1 MNILLHLKATLMG
14 IVEGL
19 TEFLPISST
28 GHLIITRDVI
38 GFGIRSSFVFLI
50 AIQSAA
56 LLAVCWQYR
65 ARLLRMACGVF
76 HDKKEQRLATNVLIG
91 FIPAA
96 AAGVVLHD
104 IIEHVLFTPYVVAA
118 MFALGGLVIFWVENR
133 IAKGVHKITVND
145 IDAITWKD
153 ALKIGAIQCLSLI
166 PGTSRSGATIIG
178 GVFVGLSR
186 TVATEFSF
194 FLAMPMIGGATVY
207 ALWKTRDSLALSS
220 EWPLYVTAGI
230 AAFISAFLCVRWL
243 LRYVGQHDFR
253 IFAWYRIIFGGIIL
267 LTAFTDWINWS

>member
-207 ALWKTRDSLALSS
+207 ALWKTRDSLALAS